1 MSEIM
6 TEGKKAKLI
15 DETVYNDPYVVK
27 SNCLYEMVQ
36 VKDQVVPMKL
46 ADFVPALISEI
57 TRDDGTEQKK
67 MFKVGAVHKSGIKLS
82 EQIVSADEMQNM
94 KWLLN
99 RWGALGAAQ
108 PKQNVL
114 SKICHA
120 IMLTKGEV
128 KFEAMYLQT
137 GWKKIN
143 GEYVFLMPTQNSPF
157 TVELQGKLK
166 NYSFTEKG
174 SQEDLIYLSAMLENS
189 FAPQCVMLPLL
200 AVTFLCPLN
209 HFLKS
214 AGCEPKFVTAL
225 IGKTGSRKSTLA
237 ALFLSFF
244 GKFSASDLPMSF
256 HDTANSIL
264 SNIYYLK
271 DVLTCIDDFHPSG
284 MFHEQEMK
292 SIAQN
297 ISRYYGDRIGRAR
310 LNSKAELQSSKPP
323 TGNAIITAEYTPEIS
338 VSGSARYFNIE
349 LNENDV
355 QLDDLSEYQQLA
367 NDGVLCGIMQ
377 SYIEWIK
384 NVYLDDESAFVK
396 TLEDVFLKYRKF
408 YLDRLC
414 ANRIKFH
421 NRTPD
426 MLAHLKIG
434 FAFLL
439 VFLKSKNQIN
449 KSELDKFEK
458 VFDEIVLKAVSA
470 NAEIIELENP
480 TTRFCEKLKSLLDSG
495 RCYVETK
502 GLDSTPRQRNCIGLQ
517 DDEHYYLFADTTH
530 SEVRKLC
537 AEQGE
542 HFSISKNE
550 LLRQLRKEGL
560 LLSRTSRNTV
570 SVRDNSNTV
579 VNVAMLNKLK
589 MEERLSGDLY
599 RPTAEVG

>member
-1 MSEIM
+1 MAEEKNEDM
-6 TEGKKAKLI
+6 I
-15 DETVYNDPYVVK
+15 DRSIYDLPYAVK
-27 SNCLYEMVQ
+27 NNCLYEMVN
-36 VKDQVVPMKL
+36 VKDQVIPVKL
-46 ADFVPALISEI
+46 ADFVPVLVAEI
-57 TRDDGTEQKK
+57 TRDDGTEQTK
-67 MFKVGAVHKSGIKLS
+67 MFKISAVHKSGIALP
-82 EQIVSADEMQNM
+82 EVTVSADEMQSM

-99 RWGALGAAQ
+99 RWGAYGAAQ

-120 IMLTKGEV
+120 ILSTKTVVEFRTV
-128 KFEAMYLQT
+128 YLQI

-143 GEYVFLMPTQNSPF
+143 GEYVFLMPNAQRQIS
-157 TVELQGKLK
+157 VELQGKLK
-166 NYSFTEKG
+166 NYFFSSKY
-174 SQEDLIYLSAMLENS
+174 SKDDLIYLSAMLENS
-189 FAPQCVMLPLL
+189 FAPQNVMLPLL

-209 HFLKS
+209 HFLKI
-214 AGCEPKFVTAL
+214 AGYEPKFVTAL

-284 MFHEQEMK
+284 MLHEQEMK

-297 ISRYYGDRIGRAR
+297 ISRFYGDRIGRAR
-310 LNSKAELQSSKPP
+310 LNSKSELKSSRPP
-323 TGNAIITAEYTPEIS
+323 TGNAIITAEYAPEIS

-355 QLDDLSEYQQLA
+355 QLDELSEYQQLA
-367 NDGVLCGIMQ
+367 GSGKLCGIMQ
-377 SYIEWIK
+377 LYIDWIK
-384 NVYLDDESAFVK
+384 DVYLADENLFVK
-396 TLEDVFLKYRKF
+396 MLEDMFLKYRSDF
-408 YLDRLC
+408 INVLC
-414 ANRIKFH
+414 RSKIKFH

-434 FAFLL
+434 FSFLL
-439 VFLKSKNQIN
+439 MFLNMSEQIT
-449 KSELDKFEK
+449 KLELDKFEK
-458 VFDEIVLKAVSA
+458 VFDEIILKAVSS
-470 NAEIIELENP
+470 NAEIIALENP
-480 TTRFCEKLKSLLDSG
+480 TTKFCEKLRSLLDSG
-495 RCYVETK
+495 RCYIEIK
-502 GLDSTPRQRNCIGLQ
+502 GAESSPRQKNCLGLQ
-517 DDEHYYLFADTTH
+517 DDDYYYLFADAAH

-550 LLRQLRKEGL
+550 LLRQLRKDGIL
-560 LLSRTSRNTV
+560 ISRTNRNTV

-579 VNVAMLNKLK
+579 INVIMLDKKKFYL
-589 MEERLSGDLY
+589 ER
-599 RPTAEVG
+599 

>member
-1 MSEIM
+1 MAEEKI
-6 TEGKKAKLI
+6 EDAI
-15 DETVYNDPYVVK
+15 DESIYEPPYVVK
-27 SNCLYEMVQ
+27 SDCLYEMVN
-36 VKDQVVPMKL
+36 VKDQVIPVKL
-46 ADFVPALISEI
+46 ADFVPVLVAEI
-57 TRDDGTEQKK
+57 TRDDGTEQTK
-67 MFKVGAVHKSGIKLS
+67 MFKVSAVHKSGITLP
-82 EQIVSADEMQNM
+82 EVTVSAEEMQSM

-99 RWGALGAAQ
+99 RWGAYGAAQ

-120 IMLTKGEV
+120 ILSTKTVVEFRTV
-128 KFEAMYLQT
+128 YLQT

-143 GEYVFLMPTQNSPF
+143 GEYVFLMPNTQRQIS
-157 TVELQGKLK
+157 VELQGKLK
-166 NYSFTEKG
+166 NYSLSNKF
-174 SQEDLIYLSAMLENS
+174 SQDDLIYLSAMLENS
-189 FAPQCVMLPLL
+189 FAAQNVMLPLL

-209 HFLKS
+209 HFLKI
-214 AGCEPKFVTAL
+214 AGYEPKFVTAI

-284 MFHEQEMK
+284 MLHEQEMK

-310 LNSKAELQSSKPP
+310 LNSKSELQSSRPP

-355 QLDDLSEYQQLA
+355 NLDELSEYQQLA
-367 NDGVLCGIMQ
+367 GSGTLNGIMRLYIDWIKDVYLVDESLFVKMLEDMFSKYRSDFISVLCR
-377 SYIEWIK
+377 SK
-384 NVYLDDESAFVK
+384 
-396 TLEDVFLKYRKF
+396 
-408 YLDRLC
+408 
-414 ANRIKFH
+414 IKFH

-434 FAFLL
+434 FSFLL
-439 VFLKSKNQIN
+439 MFLNMSEQIT
-449 KSELDKFEK
+449 KSEFDKFEK
-458 VFDEIVLKAVSA
+458 IFDEIILKSVSD
-470 NAEIIELENP
+470 NTEIIELENP
-480 TTRFCEKLKSLLDSG
+480 TTKFCEKLRSLLDSG
-495 RCYVETK
+495 RCYVEIR
-502 GLDSTPRQRNCIGLQ
+502 GAEGSPRQKNCLGLQ
-517 DDEHYYLFADTTH
+517 DDNYYYLFADAAH

-550 LLRQLRKEGL
+550 LLRQLRKDGIL
-560 LLSRTSRNTV
+560 ISRTSRNTI
-570 SVRDNSNTV
+570 SIRDNSNTV
-579 VNVAMLNKLK
+579 VNVIMLDKK
-589 MEERLSGDLY
+589 KFY
-599 RPTAEVG
+599 

>member
-27 SNCLYEMVQ
+27 SNCLYEKVQ

-46 ADFVPALISEI
+46 ADFVPTLISEI

-128 KFEAMYLQT
+128 KFETMYLQT

-495 RCYVETK
+495 RCYVET
-502 GLDSTPRQRNCIGLQ
+502 
-517 DDEHYYLFADTTH
+517 
-530 SEVRKLC
+530 
-537 AEQGE
+537 
-542 HFSISKNE
+542 
-550 LLRQLRKEGL
+550 
-560 LLSRTSRNTV
+560 
-570 SVRDNSNTV
+570 
-579 VNVAMLNKLK
+579 
-589 MEERLSGDLY
+589 
-599 RPTAEVG
+599 